1 LISTLR
7 GQVFA
12 TLLFRQYLL
21 GFPQKLEDAARMDGT
36 GDFDTFWRVV
46 VANPLGFVSAIGSG
60 INE

>member
-1 LISTLR
+1 LFR
-7 GQVFA
+7 AFA
-12 TLLFRQYLL
+12 TFHFRQPFL
-21 GFPQKLEDAARMDGT
+21 GFPQKLEDAARIDGM